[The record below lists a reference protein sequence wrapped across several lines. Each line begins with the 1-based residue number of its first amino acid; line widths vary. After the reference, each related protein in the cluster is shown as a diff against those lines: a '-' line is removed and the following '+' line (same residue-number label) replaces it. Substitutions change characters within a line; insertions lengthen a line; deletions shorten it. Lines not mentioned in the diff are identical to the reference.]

1 MDSERNS
8 LVVGKRRY
16 RLLPL
21 SKIVKADWNYK
32 KEDAT
37 LTKKLVANIK
47 RNGQVEN
54 VLVRQ
59 LKGDRFEMVNGNHRH
74 DALSELGHRNVVVC
88 DLGKISKAAAMRI
101 AIETNETRFESDFV
115 KLSGMVKEMKLEFA
129 EDDLL
134 STLPYDLRQLSDI
147 EQITT
152 FEWPQGGGG
161 KPKGNGKGANNEA
174 GKVEMVLRFT
184 SRETNI
190 LNTFFTRTGKAT
202 PEEAIM
208 WAVQQAQ

>member
-16 RLLPL
+16 RLIPL
-21 SKIVKADWNYK
+21 AKISKADWNYK
-32 KEDAT
+32 KEDAA

-74 DALSELGHRNVVVC
+74 DALTELGERNVLVC

-101 AIETNETRFESDFV
+101 AVETNETKFESDFV

-134 STLPYDLRQLSDI
+134 ATLPYDLRTLNDI
-147 EQITT
+147 DQITT
-152 FEWPQGGGG
+152 FAWPEGGKG
-161 KPKGNGKGANNEA
+161 KPKGNGKGGNIEA

-190 LNTFFTRTGKAT
+190 LNTFFTRSGKDT
-202 PEEAIM
+202 PEAAIM